1 MPAIQIWG
9 ILNFSRQSLP
19 WASWALL
26 DFGMKPRAVAFVVVF
41 LMVAVVTS
49 WIQRHDDRPRYGEP
63 SFTIVSGSSHTPRH
77 LRGDETISTVLAALP
92 ADVDDTS
99 TAKPAAQSETLV
111 LIRRGPDGM
120 GRKLIDCDCS
130 GHLVDPQKDQS
141 LRDGDHLV
149 VSPPPAPDGLQR
161 PSTPGIPVSN

>member
-1 MPAIQIWG
+1 
-9 ILNFSRQSLP
+9 
-19 WASWALL
+19 
-26 DFGMKPRAVAFVVVF
+26 MKPRAVAFVVVF
-41 LMVAVVTS
+41 LIVAMVTA
-49 WIQRHDDRPRYGEP
+49 WIQRHDNRPRYGEP
-63 SFTIVSGSSHTPRH
+63 SFTIVSGSSHTPRY

-92 ADVDDTS
+92 GDAADDTS
-99 TAKPAAQSETLV
+99 TSKSAQTETLV

-120 GRKLIDCDCS
+120 GRKLIDCDCT